1 MRRLTAPLAFAALL
15 LACPLAY
22 AKSACMMQGQI
33 MGQVINE
40 CTQTEMNLSE
50 GQQKVQC
57 SGQAPGLEG
66 MGGQVDMRL
75 VASCPSGAGG
85 MCDSPRGAPAQIF
98 YYQRTPDQL
107 AALQAACESQR
118 GHWSKL

>member
-1 MRRLTAPLAFAALL
+1 MRRPTAPLAFAALL

-22 AKSACMMQGQI
+22 AGSACMMQGQI

-57 SGQAPGLEG
+57 SGQAPG
-66 MGGQVDMRL
+66 
-75 VASCPSGAGG
+75 
-85 MCDSPRGAPAQIF
+85 
-98 YYQRTPDQL
+98 
-107 AALQAACESQR
+107 ESQR
-118 GHWSKL
+118 GRWSKQ